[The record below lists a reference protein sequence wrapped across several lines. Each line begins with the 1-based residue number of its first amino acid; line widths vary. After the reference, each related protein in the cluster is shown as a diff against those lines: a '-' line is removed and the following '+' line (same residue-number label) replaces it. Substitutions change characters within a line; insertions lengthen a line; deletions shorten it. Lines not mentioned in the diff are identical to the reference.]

1 MDDANKVLVIRRKA
15 TLDTSTSIEGAPSKD
30 VVVELAKKQLLDFLK
45 LIVDYPTE
53 VQVSIQQ
60 GDRTTIFKI
69 DCTQRN
75 LGKILGCKG
84 RMITSLRNMI
94 LAITA
99 RHGFRSIIEVPY
111 YAANTTEDESCK
123 KKVVNDF

>member
-1 MDDANKVLVIRRKA
+1 MIRKKA
-15 TLDTSTSIEGAPSKD
+15 TQEDASAVIEVAR
-30 VVVELAKKQLLDFLK
+30 KQLQDFLY
-45 LIVDYPTE
+45 LIVDHPTE
-53 VQVSIQQ
+53 VQVSVQQ
-60 GDRTTIFKI
+60 GERTTVFKI
-69 DCTQRN
+69 DCSQRN

-111 YAANTTEDESCK
+111 YATNEESCRQ
-123 KKVVNDF
+123 KVVNDF

>member
-1 MDDANKVLVIRRKA
+1 MDNKVLVIRRKG
-15 TLDTSTSIEGAPSKD
+15 THETPTSTELSSESAEKTAVIEM
-30 VVVELAKKQLLDFLK
+30 AKNQLQEFLL
-45 LIVDYPTE
+45 LIVDHPNE

-60 GDRTTIFKI
+60 GERTTVFKI
-69 DCTQRN
+69 DCSQRN

-99 RHGFRSIIEVPY
+99 RHGFRSVIEVPY
-111 YAANTTEDESCK
+111 YSQHYESCSN
-123 KKVVNDF
+123 KVVNDF